1 MNLPAVFTVSL
12 AALCYEVLLTR
23 FFAFSQ
29 WNHLSFMVI
38 SIVMFGFAASGS
50 VLSLVERRRPGWTAS
65 MLNAHKTLQMLVLCS
80 LAISASFLLVKN
92 IPLDYFRMPLEWPQG
107 AYLFFTFLILLVPF
121 FCAGS
126 VISVAFAGMSIQAG
140 WIYFANMFG
149 SAVGAVL
156 PAILLPLLGEGRIV
170 YGCALLLLVVCFV
183 HALRHL
189 RSEEQG
195 IRRSSGRMLA
205 LTGPLILLTCF
216 PLGYR
221 AGALLEIEPSP
232 YKLLPQ
238 VLQFPQTSVVSRSNT
253 IRGRLDRLDSPY
265 IRFAPGLSLKYP
277 GGLPPAAFL
286 VQDADALFVLYD
298 LEDERSSAFSRFLHC
313 YAGYCLPSAGSADRV
328 LILQAG
334 GGLSLPCAV
343 AAAARDIT
351 VLVEHPEAAA
361 SSSM

>member
-65 MLNAHKTLQMLVLCS
+65 MLNVHKTLQMLVLCS

-195 IRRSSGRMLA
+195 KGSEEHELSRTVTVTRFIHERPPDAALARTCPFGATTPTTPARR
-205 LTGPLILLTCF
+205 P
-216 PLGYR
+216 
-221 AGALLEIEPSP
+221 
-232 YKLLPQ
+232 
-238 VLQFPQTSVVSRSNT
+238 
-253 IRGRLDRLDSPY
+253 
-265 IRFAPGLSLKYP
+265 LSLQESVA
-277 GGLPPAAFL
+277 GLG
-286 VQDADALFVLYD
+286 
-298 LEDERSSAFSRFLHC
+298 RF
-313 YAGYCLPSAGSADRV
+313 
-328 LILQAG
+328 
-334 GGLSLPCAV
+334 
-343 AAAARDIT
+343 
-351 VLVEHPEAAA
+351 
-361 SSSM
+361 